1 MSEHYETIAN
11 LIYKECLRWVVDFIE
26 KEISFSTLLDRF
38 QENYNKFSALEDID
52 LLDLL
57 SDEKEIQLLE
67 INIALEDRVGA
78 IQFDDDTY
86 SEEHLKE
93 ILVEIIKTEEKLG
106 AN

>member
-86 SEEHLKE
+86 SERHLKE